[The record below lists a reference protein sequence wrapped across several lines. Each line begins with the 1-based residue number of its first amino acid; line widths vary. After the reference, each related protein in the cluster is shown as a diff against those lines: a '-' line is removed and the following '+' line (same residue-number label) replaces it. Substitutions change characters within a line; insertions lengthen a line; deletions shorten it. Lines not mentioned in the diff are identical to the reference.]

1 MNWSEHFERISS
13 NASFGHDFGGISDN
27 MMVPEETEV
36 GEDPFQMEY
45 QDTEAQ
51 QVQTIAQQEEAANLA
66 LNPDLPL
73 SLSTGQGISQWWML
87 LTGQLNDQGTGPG
100 PGFFGSTLG
109 KILIGGGVLAA
120 LITVGPVLVAL
131 KKA

>member
-36 GEDPFQMEY
+36 GEDPFQMEFE
-45 QDTEAQ
+45 QMDPVKTLG
-51 QVQTIAQQEEAANLA
+51 QEGETATLA
-66 LNPDLPL
+66 LNPDTSIP
-73 SLSTGQGISQWWML
+73 LSTGQSISQWWMQ

-120 LITVGPVLVAL
+120 LITAGPVLVAI